1 MENLALKVDTL
12 LYLYHTL
19 PASMWRIVCLTVM
32 YGHVLFLNTC
42 SLCFI

>member
-19 PASMWRIVCLTVM
+19 PAIILSV
-32 YGHVLFLNTC
+32 
-42 SLCFI
+42 